1 MITLRD
7 GGSFSIDALVAKVE
21 GLGGSMV
28 LGPIT
33 VVLTEHNKPDSLD
46 YWIRTN
52 GAHRK
57 DQMQAETQ
65 VVDQLVATGR
75 FDRVKMNCPST
86 GHRCTGL
93 SVISKPRAEHTQA
106 STITVPDCEEMEA
119 AAWLVDRFKAASPN
133 LAYANLNAA
142 GSYRGWVADFK
153 IPLLDGRSLSLDLR
167 KEKDLFLL
175 FVLAVVWSRT
185 GPWENAVYFVAWM
198 KLAHKDTPALW
209 KNNAFVEVECSNR
222 EVSMAQTLGQCLAP
236 ETRKQV
242 SFRKD
247 VYASVGIL
255 AQHWDSIKR
264 EIDIMIT
271 TRQYADFFDYMRS
284 LKGLGTSQKSML
296 IKIPLIM
303 RELRCQLYPSIPG
316 EFCCVPDARVYEA
329 LSAMSRD
336 HNKHINLM
344 HHAGSVKKLIDA
356 SAKIYQLF
364 GDLYDLP
371 LFAYVDL
378 DLPGK

>member
-7 GGSFSIDALVAKVE
+7 GGSFSIDALVTKLE

-28 LGPIT
+28 LGPIK
-33 VVLTEHNKPDSLD
+33 VGLTDHKKPDSLD

-52 GAHRK
+52 GANRK

-65 VVDQLVATGR
+65 VVDQLLATGR
-75 FDRVKMNCPST
+75 FDRVEMKCPTT
-86 GHRCTGL
+86 GYRCAGL
-93 SVISKPRAEHTQA
+93 SVVFKPRYKQTQA
-106 STITVPDCEEMEA
+106 PTITVPGNEEVEA
-119 AAWLVDRFKAASPN
+119 AAWLIDRFKAASPN
-133 LAYANLNAA
+133 LAYANLNEA
-142 GSYRGWVADFK
+142 GGYRGWVADFK
-153 IPLLDGRSLSLDLR
+153 IPLLDGRSLNLDLR
-167 KEKDLFLL
+167 EEKDLFLL

-198 KLAHKDTPALW
+198 KLAHKDAPALW
-209 KNNAFVEVECSNR
+209 TNDAFVEMERSNCKA
-222 EVSMAQTLGQCLAP
+222 SMAQTLGQCLDP
-236 ETRKQV
+236 DTRKQV

-247 VYASVGIL
+247 VYASVKVL
-255 AQHWDSIKR
+255 AHNWDGIKR
-264 EIDIMIT
+264 AIDVMIT
-271 TRQYADFFDYMRS
+271 TRQYAAFFDYMRS
-284 LKGLGTSQKSML
+284 LKGLGTGQKSML
-296 IKIPLIM
+296 IKIPLVM

-316 EFCCVPDARVYEA
+316 AFCCVPDARVYDA

-336 HNKHINLM
+336 HNKRINLR
-344 HHAGSVKKLIDA
+344 HHAGSVKKLINA

-378 DLPGK
+378 DLPHT

>member
-7 GGSFSIDALVAKVE
+7 GGSFSVDALVSKVAE
-21 GLGGSMV
+21 LGGSMV
-28 LGPIT
+28 LGPIKAG
-33 VVLTEHNKPDSLD
+33 LTDHKKPDSLD
-46 YWIRTN
+46 YWIRVN

-93 SVISKPRAEHTQA
+93 SVVSKPRSEQTKAP
-106 STITVPDCEEMEA
+106 TITAPCNEEIEA
-119 AAWLVDRFKAASPN
+119 AAWLIDRFKAASPN
-133 LAYANLNAA
+133 LAYANLDEA
-142 GSYRGWVADFK
+142 GNYRGWVSDFR
-153 IPLLDGRSLSLDLR
+153 IPLLDGRSLNLDLR
-167 KEKDLFLL
+167 EEQDLFLL

-198 KLAHKDTPALW
+198 KLTHKDSPVLW
-209 KNNAFVEVECSNR
+209 TDDAFVEMERSNCKA
-222 EVSMAQTLGQCLAP
+222 SMTQTLGRCLDP
-236 ETRKQV
+236 QTRKQV
-242 SFRKD
+242 SFRQD
-247 VYASVGIL
+247 VYASVGVL
-255 AQHWDSIKR
+255 AQNWDGIKR
-264 EIDIMIT
+264 EIEVMIT
-271 TRQYADFFDYMRS
+271 TRQYVVFFDYMRS
-284 LKGLGTSQKSML
+284 LKGLGTGEKSML
-296 IKIPLIM
+296 IKIPLVM

-316 EFCCVPDARVYEA
+316 EFCCVPDARVYDA
-329 LSAMSRD
+329 LSAMNRD
-336 HNKHINLM
+336 HNKRINLA
-344 HHAGSVKKLIDA
+344 HHAGSVKKLINA

-378 DLPGK
+378 GPNGG